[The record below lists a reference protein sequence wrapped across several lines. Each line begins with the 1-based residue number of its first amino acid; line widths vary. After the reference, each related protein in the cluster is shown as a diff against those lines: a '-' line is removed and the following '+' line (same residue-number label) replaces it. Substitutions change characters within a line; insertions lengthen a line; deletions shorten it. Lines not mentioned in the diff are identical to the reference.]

1 MTSIRVQDR
10 ALLTATE
17 LALVESSEPSRIR
30 AYTAVQLNNRIV
42 RARRFWDKYRKLAR
56 EQQRTTKTSGKR
68 GRLQPSPNARTER
81 KAQVFARALERLE
94 KRLEQLTREE
104 RRRPRLRAKPAS
116 KSLPRSVEQR
126 ETIGRKRQQ
135 GQTSYEAARASRITR
150 RFQKSKTPAIQG
162 HIRARGKRSQ
172 AKRDARH

>member
-17 LALVESSEPSRIR
+17 LALVESSESSRIR
-30 AYTAVQLNNRIV
+30 AYTAAQLNNRIV

-68 GRLQPSPNARTER
+68 GRLHASPNVRTER
-81 KAQVFARALERLE
+81 KAQVFARALERFE
-94 KRLEQLTREE
+94 KRLEQLTREV
-104 RRRPRLRAKPAS
+104 RRRPRMQAKPAS
-116 KSLPRSVEQR
+116 KNRPGSIKPRK
-126 ETIGRKRQQ
+126 TIGRKRQQ
-135 GQTSYEAARASRITR
+135 GQTSDEAARTTRITR
-150 RFQKSKTPAIQG
+150 RFQKSKTRAIQG
-162 HIRARGKRSQ
+162 HIKARGKRSQ